1 MKSLIKKYTISLIIS
16 LLIFGSILWT
26 KDIFHQTVKSDI
38 FKILCDASFVTS
50 ALFIGYGLLVL
61 ASNGG
66 TFDMM
71 VYGLRTFFNLFSRD
85 RSRIV
90 KQSFYDYRVEKQ
102 SKNGSFW
109 YLVIVGV
116 FYLIIAIIMLQ
127 MYHNCI

>member
-116 FYLIIAIIMLQ
+116 FYLIIATIMLQ